1 MHLMSPIFFIM
12 IVLNM
17 LPTPMLKYITATDQK
32 PSLPKPSFSKAC
44 DCKFC
49 AVLRAINKVRKFK
62 EQ

>member
-1 MHLMSPIFFIM
+1 M

-32 PSLPKPSFSKAC
+32 PSLPNPSFSNAC
-44 DCKFC
+44 DYKFY
-49 AVLRAINKVRKFK
+49 AVLRAMNKVRKFR